1 MFQDIRFGL
10 RTIRKNK
17 AVTGIAALCLAIGIG
32 MNTMMFSI
40 VDGVLIQSLPYRDAE
55 RLVQFHTTNQY
66 SAIRFGGVSWLDLR
80 EWRERA
86 TSFEA
91 IAGLQY
97 RSFTIGDQNDPQ
109 RYAGAAIGHEL
120 FPMLG
125 IDPQLGRAFS
135 ADDDRPGAEPVV
147 LLSDVVWQQ
156 RYHGDPGIVGRPIL
170 VNSRPHTVVGVM
182 PPNFEFPQNQQVW
195 LPLAEYANTTN
206 RGERALV
213 SFARLKPGIPLARA
227 QQEVEAIAR
236 QLAAT
241 YQENQHWSAWVRAL
255 RYAFIPDDV
264 RRVLVAMMGAVTLIL
279 LIACF
284 NVANLLLARASA
296 RSREISIRSALG
308 AGRSRIL
315 RQLLTESVLVG
326 IASIPLGILLAWFS
340 LRLLDASVSRD
351 QMPYYVQWAID
362 TRVLL
367 YAVAL
372 AVLTGVVFGLA
383 PALQASRVDL
393 QEALKEGGRGSS
405 GAGRAWMRNV
415 LVVAEIALS
424 LVLLVGASL
433 FIRSFVNLQQAS
445 GGFSTAP
452 LMTLRFYMPL
462 EQYKDDDARTRRVED
477 LVRRVRSVPAVQ
489 AVFASNM
496 VPLGGGGGGASI
508 AIEGRPVEGADE
520 PIIDFIGVTSQMLPA
535 LGLSLLRGR
544 EFTDTESLTRQ
555 PLAVVNQAMAK
566 KFWPN
571 DDPIGRRFRAR
582 INATLEWFTV
592 IGIAPDIR
600 HSNLNTAEPVG
611 PCAYVPFPYGAF
623 PNTGLTIRAAG
634 DPALVSAP
642 VREAIRAS
650 DPTLAVF
657 QVYPMEELRR
667 RGFWQFRLFGWMF
680 GIWGLVALLL
690 AAVGVYGVLSYSV
703 AQRTQEIGV
712 RVALGAAR
720 RDVLRLVLAY
730 GWKLAILGV
739 VFGLVGAF
747 LITGFIRTL
756 LFNVSATDPLSFGAV
771 SIFLVAVALL
781 ASYVPARRAT
791 AVDPLTALRAE

>member
-1 MFQDIRFGL
+1 MLQDLRFGL
-10 RTIRKNK
+10 RTIQKNK
-17 AVTGIAALCLAIGIG
+17 AITAVAVLCLAIGIG
-32 MNTMMFSI
+32 LNTMMFSV

-55 RLVQFHTTNQY
+55 RLAQFFTTNQH
-66 SAIRFGGVSWLDLR
+66 SGVRFGGVSWLGLR
-80 EWRERA
+80 EWRERG

-109 RYAGAAIGHEL
+109 RYAGAAVGHEL

-125 IDPQLGRAFS
+125 VDPQLGRGFS

-147 LLSDVVWQQ
+147 LLSDVLWQQ
-156 RYHGDPGIVGRPIL
+156 RYHGDPGIIGRAIL

-195 LPLAEYANTTN
+195 LPLAEYGYSTN
-206 RGERALV
+206 RGERSLTA
-213 SFARLKPGIPLARA
+213 FARLKPGVALTRA
-227 QQEVEAIAR
+227 QQEADAVAR
-236 QLAAT
+236 QLGET
-241 YQENQHWSAWVRAL
+241 YQEDQYWGAWVRSL
-255 RYAFIPDDV
+255 REAFIPEDV
-264 RRVLVAMMGAVTLIL
+264 RRVLVAMMGAVTLVL

-284 NVANLLLARASA
+284 NVANLLLARASTRA
-296 RSREISIRSALG
+296 REISIRTALG
-308 AGRSRIL
+308 AARMRIL
-315 RQLLTESVLVG
+315 RQLLTESVLVAV
-326 IASIPLGILLAWFS
+326 ASIPLGILFAWIS

-351 QMPYYVQWAID
+351 QMPYYIHWALD
-362 TRVLL
+362 ARALG
-367 YAVAL
+367 YAAVVA
-372 AVLTGVVFGLA
+372 ALTGIVFGLA
-383 PALQASRVDL
+383 PALQASKVDL
-393 QEALKEGGRGSS
+393 QDALKEGGRGTS
-405 GAGRAWMRNV
+405 GGGRAWLRNV

-452 LMTLRFYMPL
+452 LMTMRFYMPP
-462 EQYKDDDARTRRVED
+462 EQYKDEDARTRRVED
-477 LVRRVRSVPAVQ
+477 LVRRIRSVPAVQ
-489 AVFASNM
+489 AVFSSNL
-496 VPLGGGGGGASI
+496 VPLGSGGGGASI
-508 AIEGRPVEGADE
+508 AIEGRAPDGKDE
-520 PIIDFIGVTSQMLPA
+520 PTISFIGVTSQMLPT
-535 LGLSLLRGR
+535 LGLSVLRGR
-544 EFTDTESLTRQ
+544 DFTDTESVTRQ
-555 PLAVVNQAMAK
+555 PLAVINQTMAK
-566 KFWPN
+566 KYWP
-571 DDPIGRRFRAR
+571 DADPIGRRFRAR
-582 INATLEWFTV
+582 INATTEWFTV

-600 HSNLNTAEPVG
+600 HSNLNTSDAID

-657 QVYPMEELRR
+657 QVYQMEELRR

-680 GIWGLVALLL
+680 GIWGAIALLL

-712 RVALGAAR
+712 RVALGAGR
-720 RDVLRLVLAY
+720 RDVLALVLGY
-730 GWKLAILGV
+730 GSRLALVGV
-739 VFGLVGAF
+739 VFGLAGAF

-771 SIFLVAVALL
+771 SIFLIAVALL
-781 ASYVPARRAT
+781 ASYIPARRAT